1 MLKQMPRDY
10 QSSILNN
17 RYVRVAFHLS
27 HLVSWCV
34 CLNLPAVRHSVS
46 WGRPPLNLH
55 RSQSYMLRSL
65 MFHGRSFCMH
75 HFYVFVSTNDPL
87 SSSSPYFVQQRGLAH
102 PPPPSLI
109 RLHQI
114 IQAQGKSMTGL
125 VFVSVLFRRLE
136 HETTTSD

>member
-1 MLKQMPRDY
+1 MITNHL
-10 QSSILNN
+10 SSITGACGL
-17 RYVRVAFHLS
+17 LS
-27 HLVSWCV
+27 TSLTWYLGVPALTCQQCV
-34 CLNLPAVRHSVS
+34 T
-46 WGRPPLNLH
+46 
-55 RSQSYMLRSL
+55 RSHGNVPQKIFIEVNHMLRSL

-114 IQAQGKSMTGL
+114 IQAQGKSMADL